1 MSMYSN
7 FNRRLPSW
15 KNNDEDEEDKFF
27 SSRYWDEFKRRSKR
41 MTEETNEIWQNMDDS
56 RRLASSSMSMMSS
69 SMEKKRSPK
78 DYGKISSGNNNPS
91 NSKRKDGDDVMKK
104 KDDEPSWRRSQ
115 SLNRNESGLGGNYK
129 RKIRFGDEETKPES
143 SSKANESTNNI
154 KDSNMEMGQI
164 KDDDECFE
172 VTIDVS
178 TYTPNELKISVGSN
192 RILIIEGKHEDER
205 VSRTFNRKFSL
216 PYNCLIEKIVPTL
229 RTSKQKLVIWIP
241 KSSEE
246 IDMESKQVPLIVKD

>member
-69 SMEKKRSPK
+69 SMKK
-78 DYGKISSGNNNPS
+78 N
-91 NSKRKDGDDVMKK
+91 RKDGDDVMKK